1 MRPTNITSSNLQTRR
16 SKTLTARR
24 CRLLSTCTNWRSNHR
39 ARKTWEWIYCS
50 GGCVSRT
57 IRWHLPTKIEIGHRE
72 LLHQRN
78 TMRTTVTLDD
88 DAYEAAVTLAKS
100 SGKRLGQVISDLIR
114 RAVQKPQGD
123 ASRGDKRFP
132 TFEVP
137 SGAPM
142 ISLKA
147 IRRAWEEE

>member
-1 MRPTNITSSNLQTRR
+1 MHQCIT
-16 SKTLTARR
+16 
-24 CRLLSTCTNWRSNHR
+24 
-39 ARKTWEWIYCS
+39 
-50 GGCVSRT
+50 VS
-57 IRWHLPTKIEIGHRE
+57 I
-72 LLHQRN
+72 
-78 TMRTTVTLDD
+78 MRTTVTLDD
-88 DAYEAAVTLAKS
+88 EAYEAALTLAKT

-114 RAVQKPQGD
+114 RAVQKPQGL
-123 ASRGDKRFP
+123 ATRGGKRFP

>member
-1 MRPTNITSSNLQTRR
+1 MAISVDICESLYQCI
-16 SKTLTARR
+16 S
-24 CRLLSTCTNWRSNHR
+24 
-39 ARKTWEWIYCS
+39 
-50 GGCVSRT
+50 V
-57 IRWHLPTKIEIGHRE
+57 
-72 LLHQRN
+72 
-78 TMRTTVTLDD
+78 RTTVTLDD
-88 DAYEAAVTLAKS
+88 EAYEAAVTLAKT

-114 RAVQKPQGD
+114 RAVQKPESPSLQG
-123 ASRGDKRFP
+123 SKRFP